1 MLPSSSHREL
11 IAALFVLVTSYVPR
25 AKKSALLLMLLLL
38 TVVLGLVMP
47 SFTSTAILGAEQQAF
62 PDYDSLAAPYD
73 TTGLAHQ
80 DLFVGAEAHRYAG
93 PLATHVL
100 LYRQSAHR
108 RMARYLAE
116 CTETLSEISEVFF
129 SPSCLCR
136 KYGDDGILAVSEYM
150 AYFLGGAL
158 SSWVII

>member
-1 MLPSSSHREL
+1 MLPSSIHREL

-100 LYRQSAHR
+100 VY
-108 RMARYLAE
+108 
-116 CTETLSEISEVFF
+116 I
-129 SPSCLCR
+129 
-136 KYGDDGILAVSEYM
+136 KY
-150 AYFLGGAL
+150 
-158 SSWVII
+158 